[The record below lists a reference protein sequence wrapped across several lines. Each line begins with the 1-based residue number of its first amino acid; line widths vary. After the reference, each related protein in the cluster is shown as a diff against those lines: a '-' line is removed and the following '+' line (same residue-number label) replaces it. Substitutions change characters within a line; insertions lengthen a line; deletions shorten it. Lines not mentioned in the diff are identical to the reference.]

1 MKKVSQ
7 GEFEI
12 FTTKA
17 DSIVKFKQL
26 QGVCREELSD
36 GKRITFRCSKKGQIT
51 ITNPPT
57 RHVQNENATELFAEI
72 IERDGKT
79 YVTYYTAYSY
89 FTKVMKIISIVILIA
104 MSILAIIL
112 GVAGIDKTVSP
123 IVLIICLI
131 FCVYQLFCVG
141 NEQTNSHNDSEI
153 MIKELEKRVEAVN
166 RWDE

>member
-1 MKKVSQ
+1 MKIISQ
-7 GEFEI
+7 GQFEI

-17 DSIVKFKQL
+17 DSIRKFKQL
-26 QGVCREELSD
+26 QGICREELSD
-36 GKRITFRCSKKGQIT
+36 GKRIEFYCSKKGKIS

-57 RHVQNENATELFAEI
+57 RHVQKENATELFAEI
-72 IERDGKT
+72 VERDGKT

-89 FTKVMKIISIVILIA
+89 FTKVMKIISSVILIV

-123 IVLIICLI
+123 ILLIICFI
-131 FCVYQLFCVG
+131 FCVSKVFCVG
-141 NEQTNSHNDSEI
+141 NEQQNSPNDSEI
-153 MIKELEKRVEAVN
+153 MIKELEKRVKAVN

>member
-1 MKKVSQ
+1 MKIISQ

-17 DSIVKFKQL
+17 DSIRKFKQL
-26 QGVCREELSD
+26 QGICREELGD
-36 GKRITFRCSKKGQIT
+36 GKRIEFHCSKKGKIS

-57 RHVQNENATELFAEI
+57 RHVNNENATELFAEI

-89 FTKVMKIISIVILIA
+89 STKVMKIISLVILIA
-104 MSILAIIL
+104 MSILAVIL
-112 GVAGIDKTVSP
+112 SVAGIDKTVSP
-123 IVLIICLI
+123 IILIVCLI
-131 FCVYQLFCVG
+131 FFVSHLYGVV
-141 NEQTNSHNDSEI
+141 NEQQNSHNDSEI
-153 MIKELEKRVEAVN
+153 MIKELHRRVEAVN